1 MTFEKTNP
9 KQKKHRKSSHPVV
22 ILLILLGLGTGLQA
36 QTPISLQAAID
47 TALQHNLQVKNEQLK
62 SQYQQALIKS
72 STNLPQANLIADIG
86 QINSTYT
93 DTKFGIS
100 QSFSFPKVYTKQ
112 RELLQEEWK
121 SSVMNIAVKQALL
134 KKDLSQLYYTIL
146 YIEQKRRLLLYTDS
160 LYQSFYKRAEQRLA
174 KGESNIL
181 EKSSAETQLGQIN
194 LQLQQLEQDRSV
206 LQLQFQLLLNTIK
219 PYSPSS
225 QFYKMEPIN
234 FNDTSL
240 LKDHPSLKLI
250 LHQQQIADA
259 IMEVE
264 KSLLLPGFTVGYNNS
279 SIKGMGADNKLYG
292 SDTRFS
298 AVQIGLGIP
307 IFAKAQKSKIA
318 GARLNKQVAE
328 NNYAIG
334 LQSIQSNYQS
344 ALLQFRKYQQAVK
357 YYETSALN
365 NAQTISNT
373 ANLQLANGGINY
385 LEWVQLIN
393 QSTIVKNDY
402 IEAVKNLNESI
413 IQLHYLINQ

>member
-1 MTFEKTNP
+1 
-9 KQKKHRKSSHPVV
+9 
-22 ILLILLGLGTGLQA
+22 
-36 QTPISLQAAID
+36 LQAAID
-47 TALQHNLQVKNEQLK
+47 TALKYNLQVKNEELK
-62 SQYQQALIKS
+62 SRYQEALIKS
-72 STNLPQANLIADIG
+72 SNNLPQANLIADIG
-86 QINSTYT
+86 QINSIYT

-146 YIEQKRRLLLYTDS
+146 YIDQKRRLLLYTDS
-160 LYQSFYKRAEQRLA
+160 LYQAFYKRAEQRLA
-174 KGESNIL
+174 KGETNIL
-181 EKSSAETQLGQIN
+181 EKSSAEAQLGQIS

-206 LQLQFQLLLNTIK
+206 LQLQFQLILNTSQV
-219 PYSPSS
+219 YSPAA
-225 QFYKMEPIN
+225 QQYKMEPIN

-240 LKDHPSLKLI
+240 LKEHPSLKMI

-259 IMEVE
+259 VIEVE

-292 SDTRFS
+292 ADTRFS
-298 AVQIGLGIP
+298 AVQIGVGIP
-307 IFAKAQKSKIA
+307 IFAKAQKSKIV
-318 GARLNKQVAE
+318 GAKLNKQVAE

-334 LQSIQSNYQS
+334 LQNLQSSYQS
-344 ALLQFRKYQQAVK
+344 ALVQYRKYLKAVQ
-357 YYETSALN
+357 YFENTALK

-373 ANLQLANGGINY
+373 ANVQLANGGINY

-393 QSTIVKNDY
+393 QSTILKNDY
-402 IEAVKNLNESI
+402 IESVKSLNETI